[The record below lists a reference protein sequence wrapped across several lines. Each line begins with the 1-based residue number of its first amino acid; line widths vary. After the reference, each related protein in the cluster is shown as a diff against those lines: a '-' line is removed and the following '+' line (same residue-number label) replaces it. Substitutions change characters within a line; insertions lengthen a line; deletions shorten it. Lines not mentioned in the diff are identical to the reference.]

1 MGAESA
7 VFERPIAEI
16 IMGRANPLTAHD
28 FRQGGLH
35 TPRSRPF
42 DGTTDSSSLDEG
54 RDREGSDT
62 FSLVSG
68 SQPPLTNVVSE
79 EKL

>member
-7 VFERPIAEI
+7 VFERPIAEMI
-16 IMGRANPLTAHD
+16 TGRANPLTAHD
-28 FRQGGLH
+28 FRPGGLH

-42 DGTTDSSSLDEG
+42 DGTTDSISLDEG
-54 RDREGSDT
+54 GGGEGSD

-68 SQPPLTNVVSE
+68 SQPPQTNVMWG
-79 EKL
+79 LYY